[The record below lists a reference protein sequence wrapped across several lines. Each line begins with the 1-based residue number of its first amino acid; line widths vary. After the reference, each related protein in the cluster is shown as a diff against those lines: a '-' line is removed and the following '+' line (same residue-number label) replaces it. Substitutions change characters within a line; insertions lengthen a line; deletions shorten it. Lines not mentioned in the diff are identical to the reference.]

1 MLKWHQPQVLQF
13 RMMTGTNLYCFDSHC
28 QGESHKATDKPCQD
42 YSYSHIDENGLAIAV
57 VCDGH
62 GGKRYFRSDVG
73 ARFATEIIANN
84 VKEFVN
90 NIDESLIVGQPFTQ
104 HAAVQTEID
113 NHDFHK
119 ERPINTAFRQLFA
132 SIISQWQQRIEHHAT
147 KTPLTEKE
155 ITQVEEQYRKEFQS
169 GYKLEKIYGCTL
181 MAYVSTPKYWFA
193 FHLGDGKMISF
204 DNDAK
209 WQEPVLWD
217 ERCFLNKTTSICDSD
232 ALNEFRYTYQGDGNF
247 PVAVF
252 LGSDGMDDSF
262 GEETNLVNFYVKVA
276 KSLVTEGQEITFAD
290 IQSTLPVLSKRGSQ
304 DDMSIACV
312 YDKAKLSEALPKFI
326 QWQIAAT
333 DSNIQSVNKRI
344 MEAKE
349 RRNRLELLGESTD
362 KSKVELRYAQNDIDR
377 GYAEK
382 QQLVK
387 KIDILLK
394 ACYGDSFAPYHDEI
408 GTAEKERVM
417 VWKMDDNPFRVHLV
431 WKEL

>member
-1 MLKWHQPQVLQF
+1 MPKWHQPQVLQF
-13 RMMTGTNLYCFDSHC
+13 RMMIGTNLYCFDSHC

-132 SIISQWQQRIEHHAT
+132 SIISQWQQRIEQHASN
-147 KTPLTEKE
+147 TPLTEKE

-181 MAYVSTPKYWFA
+181 MSYVSTPKYWFA

-262 GEETNLVNFYVKVA
+262 GEENNLVNFYVKVA

-333 DSNIQSVNKRI
+333 ESNIQSVNKRI

-394 ACYGDSFAPYHDEI
+394 ECYGDSFAPYHDEV
-408 GTAEKERVM
+408 GTAEKERVL
-417 VWKMDDNPFRVHLV
+417 VWIMEDNPFRVHLV